1 MLPAE
6 PNAHNRW
13 RGAGLSSTPPAEVA
27 AMLEMTLH
35 KGTAYLRQ
43 KQILVLQN
51 SLSIPK
57 PLPFPILFLAAAPC
71 EYGHSRPAPKWQ
83 LRAS

>member
-6 PNAHNRW
+6 PNAHNRR

-27 AMLEMTLH
+27 AMLEMALH
-35 KGTAYLRQ
+35 KGTACLTQ

-71 EYGHSRPAPKWQ
+71 EYGHSWPAPKWQ